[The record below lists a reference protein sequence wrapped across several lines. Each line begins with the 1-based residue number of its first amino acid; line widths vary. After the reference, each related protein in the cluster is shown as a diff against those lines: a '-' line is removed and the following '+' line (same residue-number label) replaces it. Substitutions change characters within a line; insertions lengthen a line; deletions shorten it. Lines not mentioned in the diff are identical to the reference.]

1 MLDTHAKYEPPA
13 LVPRALCRRAGW
25 LSRLCNQVCL
35 LITLHI
41 PYIYLAAIGCA
52 PLTDGNLSG
61 APMAWYETVLPPN
74 TPRIMEALMRVHGH
88 QLLVNGFFN
97 ADPHAGNFLLLPDGR
112 IGLIDYGAF
121 LGLGIGSLSP
131 SLPPLPLPPSL
142 SLSLPLSRS
151 PALPLSPYLCLC
163 LSLSL
168 SLSIH
173 PWAICTVLR

>member
-1 MLDTHAKYEPPA
+1 
-13 LVPRALCRRAGW
+13 
-25 LSRLCNQVCL
+25 
-35 LITLHI
+35 
-41 PYIYLAAIGCA
+41 
-52 PLTDGNLSG
+52 
-61 APMAWYETVLPPN
+61 MAWYETVLPPN

-131 SLPPLPLPPSL
+131 SLPPSPPPPPLSLPLSPA
-142 SLSLPLSRS
+142 LPLSRS
-151 PALPLSPYLCLC
+151 PALPVSLS